1 MAPRWKWKGAEAKAL
16 AEPISNS
23 VSELQLSL
31 AKTETSGSLSSC
43 NVLLAVEPEQAELL
57 DRCCFGRLVLSAEK
71 DKKCIQLS
79 FEEAFY
85 LLYNLKCIKIYLQ
98 GRCLENEVDT
108 WMYMKSQRPNF
119 PKFFKAYSHL
129 RSKNWVLRS
138 GLQYGVDFVAYRH
151 HPSLVHSEYS
161 VLVQSGDSNRLR
173 VWSDVHCAVRLSGSV
188 AKTLLTVHVSGN
200 SKKEDLN
207 LPLCLENYRV
217 EEQTICRWSPELNR
231 EDETTNPKPNATTLW
246 ISRNGSP
253 DVPKKLSPRAA
264 RPLKLAAL
272 ETDSSSS
279 AISAN
284 NRIPKDTSPKVSDRK
299 PSPSP
304 FSEKKRPSRITE
316 LESLVPQLQGELK
329 KAKHQVSVS
338 ETSKKQ
344 AKQEAE
350 ESKKQL
356 QEVSS
361 KLQETKNQ
369 VLEKE
374 TDKTGAFNHRSVSQ
388 GWDLEFGATSTDERG
403 RLAVVVQEI
412 RQLKLQIEMV
422 ASSEADHVKQAEL
435 RNSEIQLLR
444 GNLMDT
450 LFLVENFSNQLKDC
464 EVTDAETKALAT
476 ETLRQME
483 NAKKAVEELKS
494 DGTKAVDSY
503 KKMAVELEQS
513 KSRMVWLGGLVTKL
527 LANPGVLENHE
538 TLLKDCASL
547 KLGESNEMNDEISSL
562 RCEVERLKAA
572 LEASGKND
580 QEGNVKASS
589 RLRIQAELRFELRT
603 AKSKIDK
610 LEARLVGKET
620 ELKFISEENDNL
632 CLLLKKNQKETDAE
646 AELKQQREVI
656 KKLKADLMDKETQL
670 QIVSDQNETLKSD
683 IHKRETDIQDVH
695 MKLGFAMRE
704 AEKSSQR
711 AVRVTEQ
718 LDATQASNSA
728 METELDK
735 LKARLVAK
743 ETELQFISDETDNV
757 YLLLKNQKE
766 TDAEAEAELKQ
777 QREVIEKLK
786 ADLMDKET
794 QLQIVSDKNETLK
807 SEMGTELRELQ
818 VQSNQLREAAEKAN
832 AMLSAGNNNNQRNS
846 SYSEDIDD
854 EVQRRKQGISLRR
867 LVFGGRSRRNG
878 WRLTE

>member
-1 MAPRWKWKGAEAKAL
+1 MYRGTLRCNLRVELHSMAPRWKWKGAEAKAL

-119 PKFFKAYSHL
+119 PIFFKPYSHL

-138 GLQYGVDFVAYRH
+138 GLQYGVHFVAYRH

-188 AKTLLTVHVSGN
+188 AKTLLTVHVSDGAQN
-200 SKKEDLN
+200 SIVKMKPQIQN
-207 LPLCLENYRV
+207 QMLPL
-217 EEQTICRWSPELNR
+217 
-231 EDETTNPKPNATTLW
+231 
-246 ISRNGSP
+246 NGSP

-316 LESLVPQLQGELK
+316 LESLVSQLQGELK

-369 VLEKE
+369 VLEEE

-388 GWDLEFGATSTDERG
+388 GWDLEFGATSTNERG

-527 LANPGVLENHE
+527 LANPGFWKTTKLC
-538 TLLKDCASL
+538 LK
-547 KLGESNEMNDEISSL
+547 KRL
-562 RCEVERLKAA
+562 RAA

-683 IHKRETDIQDVH
+683 IHKRETDIQDVL

-704 AEKSSQR
+704 AEKNSQR

-832 AMLSAGNNNNQRNS
+832 AMLSAGNNNNQRNP

>member
-71 DKKCIQLS
+71 DKKWIQLS

-119 PKFFKAYSHL
+119 PIFFKAYSHL

-188 AKTLLTVHVSGN
+188 AKTLLTLHVSGSSN
-200 SKKEDLN
+200 KEDLK
-207 LPLCLENYRV
+207 LPMCLENYKV

-231 EDETTNPKPNATTLW
+231 EDETTNPKPNATT
-246 ISRNGSP
+246 SYGNGSP

-279 AISAN
+279 PISAN

-299 PSPSP
+299 PPPSP
-304 FSEKKRPSRITE
+304 FSEKRPSRTTE
-316 LESLVPQLQGELK
+316 LESLASQLQYDLK
-329 KAKHQVSVS
+329 KAKQQVTVS
-338 ETSKKQ
+338 ETSKRQ
-344 AKQEAE
+344 AEQEAE
-350 ESKKQL
+350 ESRKQL

-369 VLEKE
+369 VLEEE

-388 GWDLEFGATSTDERG
+388 GWDLEFGATTDERG
-403 RLAVVVQEI
+403 GLDVVVQEI

-435 RNSEIQLLR
+435 RNSDIHLLR
-444 GNLMDT
+444 GNLKDT

-476 ETLRQME
+476 ETLRQLE

-494 DGTKAVDSY
+494 DGTKEVESY

-538 TLLKDCASL
+538 TLLKDYASL
-547 KLGESNEMNDEISSL
+547 KLGESNEKNEEVSSL
-562 RCEVERLKAA
+562 RCEVERLRAA
-572 LEASGKND
+572 LEASGKKD

-589 RLRIQAELRFELRT
+589 RLRIQAELRFELKT

-610 LEARLVGKET
+610 LEARLVDKET
-620 ELKFISEENDNL
+620 ELKFISEENDTL

-683 IHKRETDIQDVH
+683 IHKRETDIQDVL

-711 AVRVTEQ
+711 AVRVTEE
-718 LDATQASNSA
+718 LDATRASNSA
-728 METELDK
+728 MKTELDK

-743 ETELQFISDETDNV
+743 ETELQFTSDENDNL

-794 QLQIVSDKNETLK
+794 QLQIVLDKNETLK
-807 SEMGTELRELQ
+807 SEMGTELRELR
-818 VQSNQLREAAEKAN
+818 VQSNQLREDAEKAN

-846 SYSEDIDD
+846 PYSEDIND

>member
-1 MAPRWKWKGAEAKAL
+1 MQLHSMAPRWKWK
-16 AEPISNS
+16 
-23 VSELQLSL
+23 
-31 AKTETSGSLSSC
+31 ETSGSLSSC

-71 DKKCIQLS
+71 DKNVFSYPLKKLS
-79 FEEAFY
+79 ICFTISNAS
-85 LLYNLKCIKIYLQ
+85 
-98 GRCLENEVDT
+98 
-108 WMYMKSQRPNF
+108 KSTSKAVAGERSRHLDVHEITKTKLPDI
-119 PKFFKAYSHL
+119 FKPYSHL

-138 GLQYGVDFVAYRH
+138 GCNTVCISWHTVTN
-151 HPSLVHSEYS
+151 PSLVHSEYS

-188 AKTLLTVHVSGN
+188 AKTLLTVHVSEWKSKLFVDGAQN
-200 SKKEDLN
+200 SIVKMKPQIQN
-207 LPLCLENYRV
+207 QMLPL
-217 EEQTICRWSPELNR
+217 
-231 EDETTNPKPNATTLW
+231 
-246 ISRNGSP
+246 NGSP

-316 LESLVPQLQGELK
+316 LESLVSQLQGELK

-344 AKQEAE
+344 A
-350 ESKKQL
+350 SKKQKSPRNSYKKFPL
-356 QEVSS
+356 SS
-361 KLQETKNQ
+361 RRLRIRSWRKKQIKP
-369 VLEKE
+369 VLLIIE
-374 TDKTGAFNHRSVSQ
+374 
-388 GWDLEFGATSTDERG
+388 GWDLEFGATSTNEGTTGCCCSRDPTTQ
-403 RLAVVVQEI
+403 V
-412 RQLKLQIEMV
+412 QIEMV
-422 ASSEADHVKQAEL
+422 ASSEADHVKQAECRKL
-435 RNSEIQLLR
+435 N
-444 GNLMDT
+444 GHT

-538 TLLKDCASL
+538 LCLK
-547 KLGESNEMNDEISSL
+547 KLGESNEMKDEISSL
-562 RCEVERLKAA
+562 RCEVERLRAA

-610 LEARLVGKET
+610 LEARL
-620 ELKFISEENDNL
+620 
-632 CLLLKKNQKETDAE
+632 NQKETDAE
-646 AELKQQREVI
+646 AELKQQRE
-656 KKLKADLMDKETQL
+656 
-670 QIVSDQNETLKSD
+670 IVSDQNETLKSD
-683 IHKRETDIQDVH
+683 IHKRETDIQDVL

-704 AEKSSQR
+704 AEKNSQR
-711 AVRVTEQ
+711 AMQLKRQTQQWNRVRQ
-718 LDATQASNSA
+718 
-728 METELDK
+728 

-777 QREVIEKLK
+777 QRE

-832 AMLSAGNNNNQRNS
+832 AMLSAGNNNNQRNP

-878 WRLTE
+878 WRLQNNNNKVPLIWSLDCKSYSSDSVIDVNY

>member
-1 MAPRWKWKGAEAKAL
+1 MDKQVHLNRIVSSKKRSSTFVIKSDVSTQTQ
-16 AEPISNS
+16 SNES
-23 VSELQLSL
+23 LCKHKTLVRSARKDFVSSLRCSFAGHEYEFRRKEIFLYAYPFFLITTVAFLWSSNTLPLFNQIQSQLFSSLSL
-31 AKTETSGSLSSC
+31 FFLTKIHSSQQIMTFNDLLLSVILLHMCLSV
-43 NVLLAVEPEQAELL
+43 NVLVI
-57 DRCCFGRLVLSAEK
+57 FILS
-71 DKKCIQLS
+71 IFL
-79 FEEAFY
+79 F
-85 LLYNLKCIKIYLQ
+85 LILYVFW
-98 GRCLENEVDT
+98 G
-108 WMYMKSQRPNF
+108 
-119 PKFFKAYSHL
+119 
-129 RSKNWVLRS
+129 
-138 GLQYGVDFVAYRH
+138 
-151 HPSLVHSEYS
+151 
-161 VLVQSGDSNRLR
+161 
-173 VWSDVHCAVRLSGSV
+173 
-188 AKTLLTVHVSGN
+188 
-200 SKKEDLN
+200 
-207 LPLCLENYRV
+207 
-217 EEQTICRWSPELNR
+217 
-231 EDETTNPKPNATTLW
+231 
-246 ISRNGSP
+246 RNGSP

-316 LESLVPQLQGELK
+316 LESLVSQLQGELK

-369 VLEKE
+369 VLEEE

-388 GWDLEFGATSTDERG
+388 GWDLEFGATSTNERG

-538 TLLKDCASL
+538 TLLKDYASL
-547 KLGESNEMNDEISSL
+547 KLGESNEMKDEISSL
-562 RCEVERLKAA
+562 RCEVERLRAA

-683 IHKRETDIQDVH
+683 IHKRETDIQDVL

>member
-119 PKFFKAYSHL
+119 PIFFKAYSHL

-138 GLQYGVDFVAYRH
+138 GLQYGVHFVAYRR

-231 EDETTNPKPNATTLW
+231 EDETTNPKPNATTV
-246 ISRNGSP
+246 N
-253 DVPKKLSPRAA
+253 VPKKLSPRAA

-304 FSEKKRPSRITE
+304 FSEKRPSRITE
-316 LESLVPQLQGELK
+316 LESLVSQLQGELK

-369 VLEKE
+369 VLEEE

-388 GWDLEFGATSTDERG
+388 GWDLEFGATSTNERG

-538 TLLKDCASL
+538 TLLKEYASL

-580 QEGNVKASS
+580 QEGNVKSSS

-683 IHKRETDIQDVH
+683 IHKRETDIQDVL

-832 AMLSAGNNNNQRNS
+832 AMLSAGNNNNQRNP